1 METLIRVHL
10 KAKASGYAFY
20 IFLWA
25 QDAMDAM
32 DAIRK
37 LEGTLLGPDA
47 EYTLEGAAPQR
58 RGIEPITREKEDAH
72 A

>member
-10 KAKASGYAFY
+10 KAKANGYAFY

-25 QDAMDAM
+25 QDAMDA
-32 DAIRK
+32 IRK
-37 LEGTLLGPDA
+37 LEGTLLGPGA